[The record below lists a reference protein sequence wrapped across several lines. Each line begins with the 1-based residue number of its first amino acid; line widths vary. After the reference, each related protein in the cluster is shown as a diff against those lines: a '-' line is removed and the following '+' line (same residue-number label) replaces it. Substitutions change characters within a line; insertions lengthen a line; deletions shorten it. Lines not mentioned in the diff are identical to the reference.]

1 MFRTV
6 HFYVHLIDA
15 MGMVSHKIIQKRR
28 MIVSTYVSVWHQ
40 LIGLFII
47 IIFFLKVS
55 YRILKLG
62 KSETL
67 KKLYINKIS
76 YKLNKKAHGNWT

>member
-1 MFRTV
+1 MCPFGTSL
-6 HFYVHLIDA
+6 FDFLLI
-15 MGMVSHKIIQKRR
+15 
-28 MIVSTYVSVWHQ
+28 
-40 LIGLFII
+40 FF
-47 IIFFLKVS
+47 FFLKVS